1 MLTIL
6 SELPNGFLDCAAE
19 DLYQIFGGPTLIHL
33 SGKQARPLFVSI
45 LLHGNEIS
53 GLLAVQEVL
62 SGYQGSELPRACSL
76 FVGNVCAAQAGV
88 RYLPGQHDFNRIWFD
103 GRDEEHL
110 MTQQVIEE
118 MRKRDVFAAIDIHN
132 NTSRNPIY
140 SIVAKRDPQHL
151 QLARSFRKVVVY
163 SHYPRTTNTVAF
175 AELCPAITI
184 EAGLPGEGEGIARTV
199 EFLHACLKAGE
210 IPLIPPQDVDLFQS
224 VAVIKMRRS
233 CSCGLL
239 GEDVDVQLFP
249 GIDRYN
255 FTELEAGTVLARV
268 SESGEACLDI
278 RPTNESKRNTD
289 FIKVESGQ
297 LVVKRPVMPAML
309 TTDANMIRLDC
320 LCYLMERLS

>member
-110 MTQQVIEE
+110 MR
-118 MRKRDVFAAIDIHN
+118 M
-132 NTSRNPIY
+132 
-140 SIVAKRDPQHL
+140 
-151 QLARSFRKVVVY
+151 
-163 SHYPRTTNTVAF
+163 
-175 AELCPAITI
+175 
-184 EAGLPGEGEGIARTV
+184 
-199 EFLHACLKAGE
+199 
-210 IPLIPPQDVDLFQS
+210 
-224 VAVIKMRRS
+224 
-233 CSCGLL
+233 
-239 GEDVDVQLFP
+239 
-249 GIDRYN
+249 
-255 FTELEAGTVLARV
+255 
-268 SESGEACLDI
+268 
-278 RPTNESKRNTD
+278 
-289 FIKVESGQ
+289 
-297 LVVKRPVMPAML
+297 
-309 TTDANMIRLDC
+309 
-320 LCYLMERLS
+320 